1 MVTPPKTRSIIKA
14 WTVASEKRPSALFHQ
29 VLSGVG
35 SHGTTHTVSS
45 VLRNAIR
52 YADGIRS
59 VSKLKAGDK
68 VAMLAD
74 GFGELI
80 ALYHA
85 FWLLGIGVVAV
96 PNTTSPEVA
105 VAHINNLGCRGLV
118 YTPSLAARLAS
129 IIPRISGIDFWL
141 LVGVGRS
148 GPLGGGTTVTRLE
161 DLLQSSSRNTKI
173 DDFEKIK
180 LTDDSIALVT
190 FTSGEAGEPK
200 GVGFTETALLQAAR
214 NQSTIYSMG
223 TQAERF
229 TSLLPDK
236 HLVTILHTAVIP
248 LVAQL
253 TSVVMPEISSTGK
266 AAGTLVEELYDNQV
280 HAVLLRDDR
289 LEEIR
294 AASKSQKFV
303 LAKNFKA
310 FLLPQRPLPAKHL
323 DGISNL
329 IVPCFSQTECG
340 GIIAVGAQGLLT
352 TSNTSTIERT
362 SIVSGGSALTGVS
375 IKVVAQDGTPIKMG
389 EIGELTVTSSQV
401 MQGYYGGVA
410 GSAYLSPDLA
420 LHTGDRV
427 QTQLALDG
435 TKHIIM
441 VGREDNFVVRGEK
454 EVNIFEL
461 ESVIKRVV
469 GVKEARVVGF
479 PHIKFGKEL
488 GAFILLQK
496 KAQVTRE
503 VLWSNLLAFFPW
515 DVVPKVFM
523 IADAALVPNMPTRM
537 EIEDKFG
544 KFSSSD
550 FSRPPKLS

>member
-1 MVTPPKTRSIIKA
+1 
-14 WTVASEKRPSALFHQ
+14 
-29 VLSGVG
+29 
-35 SHGTTHTVSS
+35 
-45 VLRNAIR
+45 
-52 YADGIRS
+52 
-59 VSKLKAGDK
+59 
-68 VAMLAD
+68 MLAD
-74 GFGELI
+74 GFGELVP
-80 ALYHA
+80 LYHA

-129 IIPRISGIDFWL
+129 IIPKISGIDFWL

-161 DLLQSSSRNTKI
+161 DLLQSSSRDAKI
-173 DDFEKIK
+173 DDFDKVK
-180 LTDDSIALVT
+180 QTDDLIALVA

-200 GVGFTETALLQAAR
+200 GVGFTEAALLQAAR
-214 NQSTIYSMG
+214 NQSSIYSIG
-223 TQAERF
+223 NQAERF

-236 HLVTILHTAVIP
+236 HLVTILHTVVIP
-248 LVAQL
+248 LVAPL
-253 TSVVMPEISSTGK
+253 TSVVMPEVYSAGK
-266 AAGTLVEELYDNQV
+266 PGTLVEELYDNQV

-289 LEEIR
+289 VEEIR

-310 FLLPQRPLPAKHL
+310 FLIPQRPLPVKQL
-323 DGISNL
+323 DGVSNL

-340 GIIAVGAQGLLT
+340 GIIAAGTLGLLT
-352 TSNTSTIERT
+352 TSTTSTIERT
-362 SIVSGGSALTGVS
+362 SIVSGGSAISGVS
-375 IKVVAQDGTPIKMG
+375 IKVVGQDGTPVKMG
-389 EIGELTVTSSQV
+389 EFGELTVTSSQV
-401 MQGYYGGVA
+401 MHSYCGGAA
-410 GSAYLSPDLA
+410 GSVYVSPDLA

-441 VGREDNFVVRGEK
+441 VGREDHFILRGER
-454 EVNIFEL
+454 EVNLFEL
-461 ESVIKRVV
+461 ESVIRRVV
-469 GVKEARVVGF
+469 GVKDVRVVGF

-523 IADAALVPNMPTRM
+523 IADAALVPNMPTRS